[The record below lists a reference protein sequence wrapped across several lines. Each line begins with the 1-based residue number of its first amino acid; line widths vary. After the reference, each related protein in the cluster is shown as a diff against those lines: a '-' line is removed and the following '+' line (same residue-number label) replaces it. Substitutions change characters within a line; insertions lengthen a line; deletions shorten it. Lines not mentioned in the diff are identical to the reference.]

1 MIKFG
6 YRLVIIFLFLYG
18 LSHFPRLIEIFVLL
32 FQVVGGTI
40 IRLAEHQPLFLA
52 VGVLFIYGLGH
63 AKSQ

>member
-1 MIKFG
+1 
-6 YRLVIIFLFLYG
+6 
-18 LSHFPRLIEIFVLL
+18 
-32 FQVVGGTI
+32 VGGTI